1 MDKEAPT
8 EFRRLFSEMVGQA
21 DEDIDLVRAALYIS
35 GGEYPDLDVDHYLNM
50 LDSLAEEASQY
61 IGPKGDV
68 RDTIQ
73 RLGEFLFVHQKF
85 RGNDE
90 DYYDPRNSY
99 LNEVLDRHIAIP
111 ITLSLVYMEVAR
123 RLGLVFEGIGLPGHF
138 IIRTGPPE
146 HELYVDT
153 FNGGQLLSRGD
164 CERTV
169 HELFQG
175 RMEFREEF
183 LRPYTKREFLVRMLN
198 NLKLNYSTR
207 EDYHRAISAADHIA
221 IIDPPLGTNLKERA
235 SFYYTLKQYRMAM
248 RDLETYLE
256 TNPQAPDAD
265 QVRRQIQA
273 IQGILRTLN

>member
-1 MDKEAPT
+1 MDKEAST
-8 EFRRLFSEMVGQA
+8 EFRRLFSEMVGRT

-35 GGEYPDLDVDHYLNM
+35 GEEYPDLNVDHYLNI
-50 LDSLAEEASQY
+50 LDSLAEEARKY
-61 IGPKGDV
+61 IGLTGDV

-85 RGNDE
+85 GGNDE

-138 IIRTGPPE
+138 VLRTGPPE
-146 HELYVDT
+146 YELYVDA
-153 FNGGQLLSRGD
+153 FNGGQILSRSD

-169 HELFQG
+169 HDLFQG
-175 RMEFREEF
+175 RIEFRQEF

-198 NLKLNYSTR
+198 NLKINYSTK
-207 EDYHRAISAADHIA
+207 EDYHRAISFADHIA
-221 IIDPPLGTNLKERA
+221 IIDPQLGSNLKERA
-235 SFYYTLKQYRMAM
+235 SFYYTLKQYRTAI